1 MKNVLGI
8 GTAACK
14 LVNQL
19 KQYPVYNCFFV
30 SNEITKTSKYKF
42 SLPTSPG
49 PEEYEDIDMSKL
61 HKWLEKI
68 EKKVTIFLNGG
79 SDSTGISL
87 KMLEN
92 LYNRSVKMDI
102 VYFMPE
108 IEVLSEKKILHE
120 RSVRGILQNF
130 ARSGLFEKITLISNT
145 ELEKLAGST
154 NVFDYFDQI
163 NHVFTSSYYM
173 LDVFKNTKPITSTF
187 KIPKESCRISSIG
200 LSTLAGEDKLF
211 FPFKGEVEV
220 VYYFG
225 INEDKLRTEE
235 NLFRKITDIV
245 KSKITKEKKVSFGIY
260 PTKYDQDYVYIECYS
275 PKIQQFVK
283 EEDET
288 ENNSG

>member
-1 MKNVLGI
+1 
-8 GTAACK
+8 
-14 LVNQL
+14 
-19 KQYPVYNCFFV
+19 
-30 SNEITKTSKYKF
+30 
-42 SLPTSPG
+42 
-49 PEEYEDIDMSKL
+49 
-61 HKWLEKI
+61 
-68 EKKVTIFLNGG
+68 
-79 SDSTGISL
+79 
-87 KMLEN
+87 
-92 LYNRSVKMDI
+92 MDI